1 MLEISGLTK
10 RYKNSD
16 FYSVKNVSFTVN
28 DGEIFGFLG
37 KNGAGKSTTIKCLT
51 GIIPFEEGS
60 IKVCGFDIQKE
71 PIKAKLNIGYV
82 PDNHAVY
89 ENLTGREYVNYMG
102 NIYRVPKNVIE
113 ERIENFCKL
122 FNLSHAIDKQIR
134 SYSHGMKQKICIIA
148 ALVHMPKFW
157 VLDEPLMGLDP
168 QSTFEIK
175 EYMKM
180 HKKLGNSVFFSS
192 HNIDMVEKLCDR
204 VAIMNHGQLM
214 EIIDVKKFMA
224 ESDVPLETYFLNL
237 TREEKAE
244 VIKVDDKK
252 TRKAKEKADKKARKE
267 SKKLQKQEKK
277 SGKEDSKNKI
287 PANEIVEDE
296 NLTEETFINEESN
309 IEEMPQ
315 ENQVVNIPENE
326 IQKEIATSEPLEE
339 NNSIIEENI
348 DDSLNNTE
356 ISDSED
362 EFLNENISQTEE
374 VTEQETLQQ
383 VDDIELEEKNDSEGD
398 IESEGDNETEKYNET
413 EKGFEEIEVSESE
426 ERDEVNVVDNS
437 EATVKNAVNDE
448 FEENLSQQE
457 FAEFEQSE
465 VYPSYEEVTAS
476 EEDDLFGANKEENQE
491 TPLDAKQ
498 NLLAQMKRR
507 AGR

>member
-1 MLEISGLTK
+1 MLEIKGLTK

-60 IKVCGFDIQKE
+60 ITVCGYDVQKE

-102 NIYRVPKNVIE
+102 NIYRVPKKVID
-113 ERIENFCKL
+113 ERIEIFCNL

-148 ALVHMPKFW
+148 ALVHNPKFW

-175 EYMKM
+175 EYMKT

-224 ESDVPLETYFLNL
+224 ESDVPLETYFLNM
-237 TREEKAE
+237 TREEKAK
-244 VIKVDDKK
+244 VIKYDGKKKKKIKKK
-252 TRKAKEKADKKARKE
+252 TKI
-267 SKKLQKQEKK
+267 SK
-277 SGKEDSKNKI
+277 
-287 PANEIVEDE
+287 
-296 NLTEETFINEESN
+296 
-309 IEEMPQ
+309 
-315 ENQVVNIPENE
+315 
-326 IQKEIATSEPLEE
+326 
-339 NNSIIEENI
+339 
-348 DDSLNNTE
+348 
-356 ISDSED
+356 
-362 EFLNENISQTEE
+362 
-374 VTEQETLQQ
+374 
-383 VDDIELEEKNDSEGD
+383 
-398 IESEGDNETEKYNET
+398 
-413 EKGFEEIEVSESE
+413 
-426 ERDEVNVVDNS
+426 
-437 EATVKNAVNDE
+437 
-448 FEENLSQQE
+448 
-457 FAEFEQSE
+457 
-465 VYPSYEEVTAS
+465 
-476 EEDDLFGANKEENQE
+476 
-491 TPLDAKQ
+491 
-498 NLLAQMKRR
+498 
-507 AGR
+507 